1 MSILNSFTYN
11 GQNSLNYG
19 IVITSATAYN
29 TAERDTSNIAL
40 IGHNG
45 DFIQSN
51 MRYKNVPVSYSCAII
66 PQTQIWN
73 RIDEQ
78 ITAIAVW
85 LNSCTENYAELIDTY
100 NTNVYRMAHFSGKI
114 ELQKKGLIYEF
125 TASFDCEPFKY
136 NLISTKKSST
146 ITSSGANIS
155 LTDYKAYCGL
165 PLITLKP
172 YFSTTTGMNFSLN
185 GLNWFI
191 ASNTEVTI
199 DSKLGKVYNGENFFF
214 YHNGSAENFI
224 APRGMPELVQGENVL
239 HIDSFYVSNIAE
251 ITINPRWCYL

>member
-11 GQNSLNYG
+11 GQNSLSYG
-19 IVITSATAYN
+19 IVITSAMPYN
-29 TAERDTSNIAL
+29 TAERDTSNISL
-40 IGHNG
+40 GGHNG
-45 DFIQSN
+45 DFIHSN
-51 MRYKNVPVSYSCAII
+51 NRYKNVFISYSCAII
-66 PQTQIWN
+66 PQQQIWN
-73 RIDEQ
+73 KIDEQ

-85 LNSCTENYAELIDTY
+85 LNSCTDDYAELIDTY
-100 NTNVYRMAHFSGKI
+100 NTNVYRMANFSGKI
-114 ELQKKGLIYEF
+114 EPQKRGLIYEF
-125 TASFDCEPFKY
+125 EAEFNCEPFKY
-136 NLISTKKSST
+136 NLMQIEKSAT
-146 ITSSGANIS
+146 ITSSISNIT
-155 LTDYKAYCGL
+155 LTDYKAECGL

-172 YFSTTTGMNFSLN
+172 YFNTTGMSFSLN

-224 APRGMPELVQGENVL
+224 APKGMPELVRGENIL
-239 HIDSFYVSNIAE
+239 HVEGFPTSNISK